1 MTFRFRIH
9 VSVKNAISAIATVCV
24 VAISVIAV
32 VFSAEQMMGLR
43 WRIVLLGVIAATA
56 TVVQMF
62 LQSSEDDKLKAMMTT
77 LLTAVVKSE
86 ASAESL
92 KDMMAIFLRV
102 VVKSETTESRPQEKA
117 ITELDSTRDPMVYV
131 EIEDKR
137 RGSMNASTPFKL
149 INRGKAP
156 AHRVQIQPLKLRSG
170 EVTFAP
176 VEVLP
181 DDSKPVPVIPQL
193 EKIFPTLRHDL
204 TRFLQRDWNESVGGG
219 LPTESQY
226 EFVQPMSVTYEM
238 YDLKCKFETSF
249 DLVYRVVQDII
260 QKDWHVSVEG
270 EPPMLEVRN
279 LRFKRLLL

>member
-1 MTFRFRIH
+1 MTFRI
-9 VSVKNAISAIATVCV
+9 SITGKNAVIAIATVCV
-24 VAISVIAV
+24 IVVSTVAV
-32 VFSAEQMMGLR
+32 VATPEQITGWR
-43 WRIVLLGVIAATA
+43 WRIVLLGAIAVTA
-56 TVVQMF
+56 TIGQM
-62 LQSSEDDKLKAMMTT
+62 LWQSNDDEKLKLMMTT
-77 LLTAVVKSE
+77 LLRAVVKSE

-92 KDMMAIFLRV
+92 KTMMTTLLRM
-102 VVKSETTESRPQEKA
+102 VVKSQATELPQEKEV
-117 ITELDSTRDPMVYV
+117 TGLDPAKDPILYV

-156 AHRVQIQPLKLRSG
+156 AHHIQIQPLKLHSG

-181 DDSKPVPVIPQL
+181 DHNKPMAVVPDVQKMSP
-193 EKIFPTLRHDL
+193 IFRHDL
-204 TRFLQRDWNESVGGG
+204 TRLLQRDWNESVSGF
-219 LPTESQY
+219 PTESQF
-226 EFVQPMSVTYEM
+226 EFVQPMSVTYET
-238 YDLKCKFETSF
+238 YDLKSKFETSF

>member
-9 VSVKNAISAIATVCV
+9 VTIKNAISTIATVCV
-24 VAISVIAV
+24 VAISIIAV
-32 VFSAEQMMGLR
+32 AFSPEQIMSWR

-92 KDMMAIFLRV
+92 KEMMLTLLRV
-102 VVKSETTESRPQEKA
+102 VVKSETTESRPQAKA
-117 ITELDSTRDPMVYV
+117 VTELDSTRDPMVYV

-156 AHRVQIQPLKLRSG
+156 AHHVQIQPLKLHSG

-181 DDSKPVPVIPQL
+181 DDNKPMAVIPDVQ
-193 EKIFPTLRHDL
+193 KISPIFRHDL
-204 TRFLQRDWNESVGGG
+204 TRLLERDWNESVSGF
-219 LPTESQY
+219 PTESQF
-226 EFVQPMSVTYEM
+226 EFVQPMSVTYET
-238 YDLKCKFETSF
+238 YDLKSKFETSF
-249 DLVYRVVQDII
+249 DVVYRVVQDII
-260 QKDWHVSVEG
+260 HKDWHVSVEG
-270 EPPMLEVRN
+270 EPPLLEVRN
-279 LRFKRLLL
+279 LKFKRLLL